1 VWVPAPVTV
10 VRVQTNPAN
19 SSGAARFGASGLVVL
34 GLVCQELGAAIAVTL
49 FPAVGATGM
58 VLLRLLFSAA
68 ILLIVFRPSVRGRSR
83 GDWLTVIGFGLVLA
97 TMNAFFYT
105 SLRSIPL
112 GVAVTIELLGP
123 LVLSVVISRRPSAW
137 LWAALAFAGVAL
149 LSSGGFTKH
158 FTVVGVGF
166 AAAAG
171 GMWVCYILLSARTG
185 QRFSRLDG
193 LAIAMSVGAL
203 AIAPI
208 GLLTAGLALL
218 TPRALALGLA
228 VAVLSSAVPYGLE
241 LISLRRLPAATFS
254 ILLSLAPAIAALAG
268 FVVLRQELSPLGS
281 AGIGCVVAASIGAVI
296 LAARARPNRDD
307 LGQEPLA

>member
-1 VWVPAPVTV
+1 MHPST
-10 VRVQTNPAN
+10 
-19 SSGAARFGASGLVVL
+19 SSPAARFGATGLVVL
-34 GLVCQELGAAIAVTL
+34 GLICQELGAAIAVTL
-49 FPAVGATGM
+49 FPEVGATGM

-97 TMNAFFYT
+97 TMNALFYT
-105 SLRSIPL
+105 SLRTLPL
-112 GVAVTIELLGP
+112 GIAVTIELLGP
-123 LVLSVVISRRPSAW
+123 LILSVVISRRPSAW
-137 LWAALAFAGVAL
+137 LWAALAFAGVVL
-149 LSSGGFTKH
+149 LGWSGFGHQFNLAGAT
-158 FTVVGVGF
+158 F

-203 AIAPI
+203 AIAPVGI
-208 GLLTAGLALL
+208 LTAGLALL
-218 TPRALALGLA
+218 RPIDLALGLA
-228 VAVLSSAVPYGLE
+228 VAVLSSAIPYGLE

-268 FVVLRQELSPLGS
+268 LVVLGQHLTLLGS
-281 AGIGCVVAASIGAVI
+281 VGIGCVVVASMGAVV
-296 LAARARPNRDD
+296 LAARRGSGSGSVPS
-307 LGQEPLA
+307 EPLL

>member
-1 VWVPAPVTV
+1 
-10 VRVQTNPAN
+10 
-19 SSGAARFGASGLVVL
+19 
-34 GLVCQELGAAIAVTL
+34 
-49 FPAVGATGM
+49 
-58 VLLRLLFSAA
+58 LLFSAA

-105 SLRSIPL
+105 SLLSIPL

-123 LVLSVVISRRPSAW
+123 LILSVVISRLPSAW
-137 LWAALAFAGVAL
+137 LWATLAFVGVAL

-158 FTVVGVGF
+158 FTVVGVIF

-185 QRFSRLDG
+185 QLSRLDG
-193 LAIAMSVGAL
+193 LAIAMSVGAI

-268 FVVLRQELSPLGS
+268 FVVLGQELSPLGS

-296 LAARARPNRDD
+296 LAARARPNRDE

>member
-1 VWVPAPVTV
+1 
-10 VRVQTNPAN
+10 VQTNPA
-19 SSGAARFGASGLVVL
+19 STSQTARFGATGLVVL
-34 GLVCQELGAAIAVTL
+34 GLICQELGAAIAITL
-49 FPAVGATGM
+49 FPAVGSTGM
-58 VLLRLLFSAA
+58 VLLRLAFSAI

-105 SLRSIPL
+105 SLLSIPL

-137 LWAALAFAGVAL
+137 LWAALAFVGVAL

-158 FTVVGVGF
+158 FTIVGVLF

-171 GMWVCYILLSARTG
+171 VMWVCYILLSARTG

-193 LAIAMSVGAL
+193 LAIAMTVGTL
-203 AIAPI
+203 AIAPTPI
-208 GLLTAGLALL
+208 PHSGLALF
-218 TPRALALGLA
+218 TPRALLLGLA
-228 VAVLSSAVPYGLE
+228 VALLSSAIPYALE

-268 FVVLRQELSPLGS
+268 FVVLRQELTPLGS

-296 LAARARPNRDD
+296 LAARARPDQD
-307 LGQEPLA
+307 ELGQEPLA

>member
-1 VWVPAPVTV
+1 M
-10 VRVQTNPAN
+10 NPAT
-19 SSGAARFGASGLVVL
+19 SGTAARVGATGLVVL

-49 FPAVGATGM
+49 FPEVGATGM

-83 GDWLTVIGFGLVLA
+83 RDWLTVIGFGLVLA
-97 TMNAFFYT
+97 TMNALFYA
-105 SLRSIPL
+105 SLLSLPL

-123 LVLSVVISRRPSAW
+123 LILSVVISRRPSAW
-137 LWAALAFAGVAL
+137 LWAILAFAGVVL
-149 LSSGGFTKH
+149 LGWSGFGHQFS
-158 FTVVGVGF
+158 FAGAAF

-193 LAIAMSVGAL
+193 LAIAMSVGAI
-203 AIAPI
+203 AIAPLGI
-208 GLLTAGLALL
+208 LTAGAALVK
-218 TPRALALGLA
+218 PVDLALGLA
-228 VAVLSSAVPYGLE
+228 VAVLSSTVPYGLE

-268 FVVLRQELSPLGS
+268 LVVLRQHLAFFGS
-281 AGIGCVVAASIGAVI
+281 VGIGCVVVASIGAVI
-296 LAARARPNRDD
+296 AAARKAEGVPS
-307 LGQEPLA
+307 P

>member
-1 VWVPAPVTV
+1 
-10 VRVQTNPAN
+10 VQTNPAN
-19 SSGAARFGASGLVVL
+19 SSGAARLGATGLVVL
-34 GLVCQELGAAIAVTL
+34 GLICQELGAAIAITL
-49 FPAVGATGM
+49 FPEVGSTGM
-58 VLLRLLFSAA
+58 VMLRLVFSAV

-83 GDWLTVIGFGLVLA
+83 GDWATVIGFGLVLA

-105 SLRSIPL
+105 SLLSIPL

-137 LWAALAFAGVAL
+137 LWAALAFAGIL
-149 LSSGGFTKH
+149 LLGSGGFTKH
-158 FTVVGVGF
+158 FTLVGVLF

-171 GMWVCYILLSARTG
+171 GMWICYILLSARTG

-193 LAIAMSVGAL
+193 LAIAMTVGAL
-203 AIAPI
+203 AIAPA
-208 GLLTAGLALL
+208 GVLTAGLALL

-228 VAVLSSAVPYGLE
+228 VAVLSSAIPYGLE
-241 LISLRRLPAATFS
+241 LISLRRLPAGTFS

-281 AGIGCVVAASIGAVI
+281 LGIGCVVAASIGAVI
-296 LAARARPNRDD
+296 LAARARPSGEE
-307 LGQEPLA
+307 LAPEPLA